1 VLLALQHLQHPLYL
15 LLMSWSF
22 QPEIE
27 WNGMDNINYDTAE
40 VMSPMLHVQSPWL
53 FQAGTENWVK
63 RQYRYHILLSGTW
76 VFTSTIILQAN
87 IATFSNLLHSHRCL
101 EDLLRLLILNHG
113 RVGNHSGL
121 PHHLRLELLLL
132 LRHTSS
138 HRLSCRQNGSHLKP
152 LSHNADCNPRQSST
166 PTKSDS
172 LVKKH
177 TLVK

>member
-1 VLLALQHLQHPLYL
+1 
-15 LLMSWSF
+15 MC
-22 QPEIE
+22 
-27 WNGMDNINYDTAE
+27 N
-40 VMSPMLHVQSPWL
+40 LHGCSR
-53 FQAGTENWVK
+53 QAQKNWVK
-63 RQYRYHILLSGTW
+63 QQYRYHILLSGTW
-76 VFTSTIILQAN
+76 AFTSTIILQAN

-152 LSHNADCNPRQSST
+152 LSHNADCHPRQSST

-172 LVKKH
+172 RENRH
-177 TLVK
+177 THLKSKLFLARQKSMVLRHISNTKTPYQTCRKV